1 MRNFPFFGCVALA
14 ICAVG
19 LPFFANAGVIVQ
31 APQGSASAGTG
42 TPGCSTGQNSTSL
55 GTEVES
61 FCEGNL
67 AEAEAYLF
75 GGIPIV
81 FASAVSSN
89 EDASTEAVAHIDYS
103 FTIVGTGL
111 SGAPPTPSGV
121 PFDVMLSTEKTHT
134 SFQVPDEL
142 EGLTDYANSG
152 FEIYGYNTFVS
163 GNLAADCEVTTCSGG
178 SFEVSDIDTLEV
190 GGAGLLTITAS
201 CFVYG
206 VGSCTVGFDP
216 VVTVDPE
223 YAPYYRV
230 VTAAV
235 AVVPEPSTWV
245 MLVAGFVGLGMAG
258 WRRWPSWARIRRLLA
273 TRGPGRRRPWA
284 IGRLVPP
291 PPSSRAE
298 RGGV

>member
-1 MRNFPFFGCVALA
+1 MGKFTFFGRVALA

-19 LPFFANAGVIVQ
+19 LPVFAHAGVIVQ

-42 TPGCSTGQNSTSL
+42 TLGCSTGQNTTSL
-55 GTEVES
+55 GTQVES

-89 EDASTEAVAHIDYS
+89 EVSSTEADAEIDYS

-111 SGAPPTPSGV
+111 SGAPPAPFGV
-121 PFDVMLSTEKTHT
+121 PFDVTLSKETTHT

-142 EGLTDYANSG
+142 LGLTDYANSG

-163 GNLAADCEVTTCSGG
+163 GNFAADCEVTACSSG
-178 SFEVSDIDTLEV
+178 SFEDSDIDTLEV
-190 GGAGLLTITAS
+190 GATGVLAITAS

-216 VVTVDPE
+216 IVTVDPK

-230 VTAAV
+230 VTS
-235 AVVPEPSTWV
+235 AVVPEPATWA
-245 MLVAGFVGLGMAG
+245 MLIVGFAGIGFAG
-258 WRRWPSWARIRRLLA
+258 WRRG
-273 TRGPGRRRPWA
+273 RGASRRRFETVG
-284 IGRLVPP
+284 I
-291 PPSSRAE
+291 RAL
-298 RGGV
+298 RPAKLALGLGPVLAH